1 MKSLFWILTLF
12 ALAVG
17 ISLAMHVNEGYV
29 LFVLPPY
36 RAEISFNFAILLT
49 VLGFGVFYVLLRALA
64 LASSLPRR
72 IRESRARRQ
81 REKTAEAFGE
91 GVRLYLAGKQ
101 RKAIDT
107 VAKLSGEGAWP
118 ALAASLAARAA
129 SELGDLEEQR
139 KWQTRAAEL
148 DPRVEKPLAVVE
160 ADDGAGQ
167 EETAEENTAIE
178 ENVTIEENAKK

>member
-1 MKSLFWILTLF
+1 MKSLFWILALF

-29 LFVLPPY
+29 LLVLPPY
-36 RAEISFNFAILLT
+36 RAEISFNFAILLI
-49 VLGFGVFYVLLRALA
+49 VLGFGAFYVFLRALA

-118 ALAASLAARAA
+118 ALAASLASRAA
-129 SELGDLEEQR
+129 SDLGELEEQR

-148 DPRVEKPLAVVE
+148 DPRVEKPVVAE
-160 ADDGAGQ
+160 ANDGPEQ
-167 EETAEENTAIE
+167 KETVEENA
-178 ENVTIEENAKK
+178 VIEENATK

>member
-1 MKSLFWILTLF
+1 MKSLFWVLALF

-17 ISLAMHVNEGYV
+17 ISLAMHVNEGYI

-49 VLGFGVFYVLLRALA
+49 VLGFGAFYVLLRTLI

-72 IRESRARRQ
+72 IRESRARRHQ
-81 REKTAEAFGE
+81 EKVAEAFGE

-107 VAKLSGEGAWP
+107 LAKLHDESAWS

-129 SELGDLEEQR
+129 SELGEQEEQR
-139 KWQTRAAEL
+139 KWQMHAAEL
-148 DPRVEKPLAVVE
+148 DPRVEQPAVIE
-160 ADDGAGQ
+160 ADDDSSPKKEDEKEDA
-167 EETAEENTAIE
+167 
-178 ENVTIEENAKK
+178 AKS